1 MRRRL
6 VKIALVALGLLLGL
20 PVLGLVVLLIGANT
34 DPGRRLIERAVANLS
49 HGVVTLDGMSGRFPD
64 SLRVEH
70 ITVSDA
76 QGAWL
81 TIGQA
86 RLDWS
91 PSRLLHGEVKIDAL
105 VAARVAVARL
115 PVAASGGSSSSDG
128 SASLPVSVAVDKIEI
143 ELLDLAEPVA
153 GVAASLRING
163 ELSLQSAEEGYVTL
177 DGERLDSRGVYKLSG
192 TVSPDKLSG
201 KLTLEEP
208 AQGLVSAASGL
219 PALGPLSVAA
229 SVDGPRDAE
238 AVRFTISAGPLRS
251 DGQGKIDLTGKT
263 LDLDV
268 GATAPAMTPR
278 PDLSWQSVKL
288 DAHLHGGFTSPD
300 AKGRLDIAAL
310 HAGGG
315 SVDQIVADIHNSN
328 GAVELTASAGGLR
341 IPGAAP
347 DLFAAAPLE
356 LRARAALDTARR
368 PVTFTLS
375 HSLFAVSGEMTTA
388 GALTG
393 SVRMAIPSLAP
404 YAAVLGADVQ
414 GHVELATKLAQQ
426 DDTTTLDA
434 NGTIGITGGPP
445 ALVALLGDHATLAM
459 TGNLRGGNVTL
470 DNLALD
476 GKALDV
482 SAKGTTRGSAVDLD
496 WQTTLP
502 DLSAVSKAVAGT
514 LSAQGRV
521 HGLPQD
527 LAASARINAAAAIA
541 GLPKENLSVSLDA
554 QGLPAAPTGKI
565 EAEGKL
571 AGSPLELAAAV
582 KRTDDGAFAL
592 SLDRLQWKSASGEGK
607 LTLAPGATVPLG
619 HLHLQI
625 AALSDLAPLTGLTAK
640 GSLDAAL
647 DTVEQQGK
655 PEIRLHAVGH
665 RLELGA
671 SGLDQ
676 LMLDAQ
682 IADPATRPTLT
693 ATASADGIRQG
704 AITGNARL
712 NAHGGLD
719 ALGLKLSSDLRL
731 PQGAATLSAAANLRL
746 PQHDL
751 RLSAFEAAY
760 SGQTLRL
767 LAPARLDFANGLAV
781 EGLRLGVGG
790 ATFAASGRIM
800 PALSLT
806 ASVRDVTPALAKPF
820 MPDLNAAGTVGL
832 NAELRGTLAAPE
844 GALRLTGRGLRVM
857 TGVAAGLPVADV
869 NATATLAR
877 DAARVDAHLTAGT
890 AIQLALTGTA
900 PLQPTAPLALRL
912 NGSTDLK
919 VLDPLLTPGG
929 RAARGQAAVDMA
941 IAGTIA
947 APRATGTVRLARGE
961 VQDFVQGFHLTN
973 LTGTL
978 QAEGDTIR
986 ITQFTGKAGSGTL
999 SVAGTVGVLQPN
1011 LPVSLTVTA
1020 HSAELLQSD
1029 LLSATADADLTVRG
1043 NVSGILAAGGSVHV
1057 AKASINVPNGLP
1069 QNVAVLNVRRP
1080 GAKPTPSAAPG
1091 STIGLA
1097 LTIDAP
1103 SQVFVRGHGLDAEMG
1118 GTLKIGG
1125 TSAAPTVDGGF
1136 ELRHGTFSLA
1146 GQTLNFT
1153 SGKVAFG
1160 GTGVTGKLDPTLDFV
1175 AETTANNITAT
1186 LKITGYADAPKLQ
1199 LSSTPDLPQDEI
1211 LGQLLFGQSTQRLS
1225 PFQLAAI
1232 AQGLASFSGGGGG
1245 GGPLASMRSGLGLDR
1260 LSIGSGS
1267 GSTSGATVEA
1277 GKYVANGVYVGA
1289 KQGSSGGS
1297 QAQVQIDLT
1306 KHLKLQTTL
1315 GTGGTPA
1322 TGITPENDP
1331 GSSIGLTYGFEY

>member
-20 PVLGLVVLLIGANT
+20 PLLGLVVLLIGANT

-81 TIGQA
+81 TIGPT

-105 VAARVAVARL
+105 VAARVAVTRL

-356 LRARAALDTARR
+356 LRAQAALDTARR

-393 SVRMAIPSLAP
+393 SVRMSIPSLAP

-582 KRTDDGAFAL
+582 KRADDGAFAL

-655 PEIRLHAVGH
+655 PEVRLDAVGH

-676 LMLDAQ
+676 LMLDVQ

-731 PQGAATLSAAANLRL
+731 PQGAATLSATANLRL

-751 RLSAFEAAY
+751 QLSAFEAAY

-832 NAELRGTLAAPE
+832 NAELAGTLAAPE

-857 TGVAAGLPVADV
+857 TGAAAGLPVADV

-890 AIQLALTGTA
+890 VIQLALTGTA

-961 VQDFVQGFHLTN
+961 VQDFVQGFHLSD
-973 LTGTL
+973 LTGSL
-978 QAEGDTIR
+978 QADGDTIR
-986 ITQFTGKAGSGTL
+986 ITHLTGKAGSGTL

-1020 HSAELLQSD
+1020 HNAELLQSD
-1029 LLSATADADLTVRG
+1029 LLSATADADLSLRG
-1043 NVSGILAAGGSVHV
+1043 NVSGTLTAGGSIHV

-1080 GAKPTPSAAPG
+1080 GARPPPAAPG
-1091 STIGLA
+1091 PTIGLA

-1125 TSAAPTVDGGF
+1125 TSAAPAIDGGF

-1199 LSSTPDLPQDEI
+1199 LSSSPDLPQDEI

-1245 GGPLASMRSGLGLDR
+1245 GGPLASMRGGLGLDR
-1260 LSIGSGS
+1260 LSVGSGS
-1267 GSTSGATVEA
+1267 GGTSGATVEA